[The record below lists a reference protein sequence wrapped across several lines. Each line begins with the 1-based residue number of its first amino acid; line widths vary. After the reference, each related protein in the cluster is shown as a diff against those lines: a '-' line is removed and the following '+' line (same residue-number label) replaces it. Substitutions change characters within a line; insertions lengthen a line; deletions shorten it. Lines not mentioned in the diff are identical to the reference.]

1 MQKKIKDKSFIQ
13 SFDKN
18 LKTSKHLSDTEDSLI
33 LSEKKAYKRSSISK
47 EGVKYPNQTIQNQS
61 MPQTSQSLSSIVD
74 VKIRPVI
81 ENLKHHNQIS
91 PK

>member
-47 EGVKYPNQTIQNQS
+47 EGVKYPNQTI
-61 MPQTSQSLSSIVD
+61 
-74 VKIRPVI
+74 
-81 ENLKHHNQIS
+81 
-91 PK
+91 